1 MTNLL
6 EMKENLKNFYGK
18 YEVYITPVLK
28 FILALITFITINTNI
43 GFMLRLKNPAIVLIT
58 ALMCSFLPLQV
69 ILLLGALFIVIHLY
83 SLSLECAI
91 VVAALFLLMF
101 LLYFRF
107 TPRDTMAVLAT
118 PICFALHIPYAVP
131 ITMGLVS
138 SPLSAISV
146 SCGVIIYYV
155 LNYIK
160 INSAALGNLEAD
172 SAIQKFQY
180 VVDNVTNNKIML
192 VMVMAFSITVI
203 LVYLIRRLSVN
214 HSWRIAMICGGI
226 TNMLIVMFGDLFLD
240 LNVSIMGVIVGT
252 LISLVLTFALQFFI
266 FSVDYTRTE
275 YVQFED
281 DEYYYYVKA
290 VPKMVVAAPEKKV
303 KRINPQ
309 KKNTDSIRTVR
320 SNTSKSEHV
329 RREFDRELL
338 ISEDEFDDYNK

>member
-1 MTNLL
+1 
-6 EMKENLKNFYGK
+6 
-18 YEVYITPVLK
+18 
-28 FILALITFITINTNI
+28 
-43 GFMLRLKNPAIVLIT
+43 
-58 ALMCSFLPLQV
+58 
-69 ILLLGALFIVIHLY
+69 
-83 SLSLECAI
+83 
-91 VVAALFLLMF
+91 
-101 LLYFRF
+101 
-107 TPRDTMAVLAT
+107 
-118 PICFALHIPYAVP
+118 
-131 ITMGLVS
+131 
-138 SPLSAISV
+138 
-146 SCGVIIYYV
+146 
-155 LNYIK
+155 
-160 INSAALGNLEAD
+160 
-172 SAIQKFQY
+172 
-180 VVDNVTNNKIML
+180 
-192 VMVMAFSITVI
+192 
-203 LVYLIRRLSVN
+203 
-214 HSWRIAMICGGI
+214 MICGGI